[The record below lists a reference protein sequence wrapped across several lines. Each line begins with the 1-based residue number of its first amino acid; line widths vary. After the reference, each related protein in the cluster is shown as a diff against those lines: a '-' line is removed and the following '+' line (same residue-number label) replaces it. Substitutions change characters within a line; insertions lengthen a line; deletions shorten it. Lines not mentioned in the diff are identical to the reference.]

1 MAKKDVKVK
10 VKMKA
15 KGSAEDVKKVLRGV
29 KF

>member
-1 MAKKDVKVK
+1 MKKDVKVK
-10 VKMKA
+10 VKVKA